1 MKAKELVDLFDENRA
16 PLGKI
21 AERRDE
27 RAPGEY
33 QSIVH
38 ICIFNSRGELLV
50 QKRSREKR
58 TWPELWDVSAAGGV
72 DAGESSRQAACRE
85 CREELGFVLELGD
98 KRPAITLHIPRG
110 FDDFYVVNCDLDIDA
125 LTLQAEEVTAV
136 RWAEKKEVLELV
148 AQEEFVPY
156 NPAFIEL
163 LFSIRNGAPVIRR

>member
-1 MKAKELVDLFDENRA
+1 MEIREPVDLFDENRA

-21 AERRDE
+21 AERRGE

-38 ICIFNSRGELLV
+38 VCIFNSRGQLLI
-50 QKRSREKR
+50 QKRSCEKR

-85 CREELGFVLELGD
+85 CREELGYPLDLAD

-110 FDDFYVVNCDLDIDA
+110 FDDFYVVKCDLDTDE
-125 LTLQAEEVTAV
+125 LTLQREEVTAV
-136 RWAEKKEVLELV
+136 RWAEKEEVLELV
-148 AQEEFVPY
+148 KREEFVPY
-156 NPAFIEL
+156 HPAFVEL
-163 LFSIRNGAPVIRR
+163 LFGICNGAPVIRR